1 MDYRELPILLA
12 PYVKSKG
19 FNPAPLVTNGI
30 PDYADGAKNPKVIG
44 TPEYETFW
52 TEQLYR
58 CINGYNTGGIF
69 IPGRFYYYMN
79 FNNMNTVHGIIT
91 PDFCDMHLEL
101 CYIIEWC
108 KANGKNLIIGKKRR
122 AGISEFTQKAVIDYG
137 YRFSESYQA
146 GIAAGQKKYAED
158 FMTKWEDSEA
168 LLQNEFRVNSLLN
181 NPDEVVSG
189 YELMENGKTTLKN
202 NACKIFVRTMHNNPN
217 MFKGLFL
224 NDVVAEESG
233 EFENLCEFIS
243 ATNDCLMDGDT
254 QVGTFMI
261 YGCVCA
267 GTKVWNNKGELVNIE
282 DLIHSDGIIG
292 YNENDFKYSKE
303 EIIYWQLP
311 AKKEC
316 YRITTNSGRILE
328 CSHDHPILR
337 REFRYYK
344 NNTVRQAI
352 NSVSFIETENLEVG
366 DRIAILDGVDIWS
379 DKNMFDPRLIGWL
392 VGDGTYGKGQNVT
405 LCNADKE
412 MWEYLEEYYEVIDQC
427 EPTKTKDGRT
437 LRKARILGITAE
449 LEEIGIRGQTK
460 DNKRLPNNIHS
471 YCKKDVCDFIG
482 GYFDADGCAYF
493 NKKTGEG
500 LLKLTSANLEIL
512 KEMQLLLQKLA
523 IKCNISY
530 EKPNFNNPKTTR
542 GHYNLIIKDR
552 KSLLEFHKN
561 ISFSIKYKQDNL
573 NLIFD
578 YSKKVSKDRNGGFN
592 GMRFEE
598 VVSVEYIGIK
608 DIYNLTAGNT
618 HTYVANG
625 IITHN
630 TGGNINKG
638 SKDFKKVWENPND
651 YNAVKYLI
659 TGDRFKKPF
668 YGGATRFGKDVSVTP
683 NLLKKYKPYQ
693 IIGME
698 DTEAAMENIM
708 AERERLKKGE
718 LKKYMEHLQNN
729 PINEAEIFRKMF
741 SNNFDIQKI
750 NAQQDEITVNKNKY
764 SKWKLEWVTND
775 KGDRVNP
782 LRVKVIPAKDID
794 DEGDCILILDEY
806 HPDKKYKNLYVG
818 GIDPYDQDKGVSK
831 SLGAMCVMTRPNTF
845 GIPFNMP
852 VAVICTRPKRKEIF
866 FDMCLKLSVYYDLVG
881 NTLGDKAGSSGI
893 IKWYENHNCMRY
905 LAPRPKKFESMN
917 SGQSHDFWVSLTTY
931 SRPLMV
937 GAMQT
942 SIHDYCQNIW
952 FPELINQ
959 LGNFDE
965 VEIGSDNDLADAY
978 GIALMQSISV
988 VAAPRDD
995 NAKESED
1002 PFSLGNWI
1010 TDKNGNIV
1018 PAGDFKRPTNPEE
1031 DYEYFGS

>member
-1 MDYRELPILLA
+1 MDYKELPILLA
-12 PYVKSKG
+12 PYVKGKN
-19 FNPAPLVTNGI
+19 FTPNPLVVNGI

-52 TEQLYR
+52 SEQLYR

-122 AGISEFTQKAVIDYG
+122 AGISEFTQKAVIDHG

-168 LLQNEFRVNSLLN
+168 LLQSEFRVNSILN

-189 YELMENGKTTLKN
+189 YELMDGGKTTLKN

-254 QVGTFMI
+254 QVGMFMI
-261 YGCVCA
+261 YG
-267 GTKVWNNKGELVNIE
+267 
-282 DLIHSDGIIG
+282 
-292 YNENDFKYSKE
+292 
-303 EIIYWQLP
+303 
-311 AKKEC
+311 
-316 YRITTNSGRILE
+316 
-328 CSHDHPILR
+328 
-337 REFRYYK
+337 
-344 NNTVRQAI
+344 
-352 NSVSFIETENLEVG
+352 
-366 DRIAILDGVDIWS
+366 
-379 DKNMFDPRLIGWL
+379 
-392 VGDGTYGKGQNVT
+392 
-405 LCNADKE
+405 
-412 MWEYLEEYYEVIDQC
+412 
-427 EPTKTKDGRT
+427 
-437 LRKARILGITAE
+437 
-449 LEEIGIRGQTK
+449 
-460 DNKRLPNNIHS
+460 
-471 YCKKDVCDFIG
+471 
-482 GYFDADGCAYF
+482 
-493 NKKTGEG
+493 
-500 LLKLTSANLEIL
+500 
-512 KEMQLLLQKLA
+512 
-523 IKCNISY
+523 
-530 EKPNFNNPKTTR
+530 
-542 GHYNLIIKDR
+542 
-552 KSLLEFHKN
+552 
-561 ISFSIKYKQDNL
+561 
-573 NLIFD
+573 
-578 YSKKVSKDRNGGFN
+578 
-592 GMRFEE
+592 
-598 VVSVEYIGIK
+598 
-608 DIYNLTAGNT
+608 
-618 HTYVANG
+618 
-625 IITHN
+625 

-708 AERERLKKGE
+708 EERERLKKGD

-750 NAQQDEITVNKNKY
+750 NSQQDEITINKNKY
-764 SKWKLEWVTND
+764 SKWKLEWVT
-775 KGDRVNP
+775 KEGTLERVNP
-782 LRVKVIPAKDID
+782 LRVKAIPAKDTD

-917 SGQSHDFWVSLTTY
+917 SEQSHEFWVSLNTY

-995 NAKESED
+995 NTKESED

-1010 TDKNGNIV
+1010 TDKNGNVI

-1031 DYEYFGS
+1031 DHEYFGS

>member
-1 MDYRELPILLA
+1 MLA
-12 PYVKSKG
+12 PYVKGKG
-19 FNPAPLVTNGI
+19 FCPNPLVVNGI
-30 PDYADGAKNPKVIG
+30 PDYADGSKNSKVIG

-52 TEQLYR
+52 SEQLYR

-137 YRFSESYQA
+137 YRFNEVYQA

-168 LLQNEFRVNSLLN
+168 LLQPEFKINSLLN

-189 YELMENGKTTLKN
+189 YELIENGKTTLKN

-254 QVGTFMI
+254 QIGTFMI
-261 YGCVCA
+261 YG
-267 GTKVWNNKGELVNIE
+267 
-282 DLIHSDGIIG
+282 
-292 YNENDFKYSKE
+292 
-303 EIIYWQLP
+303 
-311 AKKEC
+311 
-316 YRITTNSGRILE
+316 
-328 CSHDHPILR
+328 
-337 REFRYYK
+337 
-344 NNTVRQAI
+344 
-352 NSVSFIETENLEVG
+352 
-366 DRIAILDGVDIWS
+366 
-379 DKNMFDPRLIGWL
+379 
-392 VGDGTYGKGQNVT
+392 
-405 LCNADKE
+405 
-412 MWEYLEEYYEVIDQC
+412 
-427 EPTKTKDGRT
+427 
-437 LRKARILGITAE
+437 
-449 LEEIGIRGQTK
+449 
-460 DNKRLPNNIHS
+460 
-471 YCKKDVCDFIG
+471 
-482 GYFDADGCAYF
+482 
-493 NKKTGEG
+493 
-500 LLKLTSANLEIL
+500 
-512 KEMQLLLQKLA
+512 
-523 IKCNISY
+523 
-530 EKPNFNNPKTTR
+530 
-542 GHYNLIIKDR
+542 
-552 KSLLEFHKN
+552 
-561 ISFSIKYKQDNL
+561 
-573 NLIFD
+573 
-578 YSKKVSKDRNGGFN
+578 
-592 GMRFEE
+592 
-598 VVSVEYIGIK
+598 
-608 DIYNLTAGNT
+608 
-618 HTYVANG
+618 
-625 IITHN
+625 

-729 PINEAEIFRKMF
+729 PINESEIFRKMF

-750 NAQQDEITVNKNKY
+750 NEQQDQITINKNKY

-775 KGDRVNP
+775 KLERVTP
-782 LRVKVIPAKDID
+782 LRVKAIPAKDID
-794 DEGDCILILDEY
+794 DESECILILDEY

-831 SLGAMCVMTRPNTF
+831 SLGAMCVITRSNPF

-852 VAVICTRPKRKEIF
+852 VAVISTRPKRKEIF
-866 FDMCLKLSVYYDLVG
+866 FDMCLKLSVYYDLIG
-881 NTLGDKAGSSGI
+881 NTLGDKASSSGI
-893 IKWYENHNCMRY
+893 INWYKDSNCMKY
-905 LAPRPKKFESMN
+905 LAPRPTKFESMN
-917 SGQSHDFWVSLTTY
+917 SEQSHEFWVSLNSY

-942 SIHDYCQNIW
+942 AIHDHVQNIW

-978 GIALMQSISV
+978 GIALMQSISLNV
-988 VAAPRDD
+988 APRDD
-995 NAKESED
+995 TFREKED
-1002 PFSLGNWI
+1002 PFSLGGW
-1010 TDKNGNIV
+1010 TQDKMGNIV
-1018 PAGDFKRPTNPEE
+1018 PMGEFTRPDDPET
-1031 DYEYFGS
+1031 DYEGFGS

>member
-1 MDYRELPILLA
+1 MDYKDIPILRA
-12 PYVKSKG
+12 PYVKGKG
-19 FNPAPLVTNGI
+19 FLPNPLVVNGI
-30 PDYADGAKNPKVIG
+30 PDYADSSRNPKCVG

-52 TEQLYR
+52 SEQLYR

-108 KANGKNLIIGKKRR
+108 MANGKNIIIGKKRR
-122 AGISEFTQKAVIDYG
+122 AGISEFTQKAKIDYG

-168 LLQNEFRVNSLLN
+168 LLQGEFRVNSLLN

-189 YELMENGKTTLKN
+189 YELMDGGKTTLKN

-224 NDVVAEESG
+224 NDVVAEEAG

-254 QVGTFMI
+254 QVGMFMI
-261 YGCVCA
+261 YG
-267 GTKVWNNKGELVNIE
+267 
-282 DLIHSDGIIG
+282 
-292 YNENDFKYSKE
+292 
-303 EIIYWQLP
+303 
-311 AKKEC
+311 
-316 YRITTNSGRILE
+316 
-328 CSHDHPILR
+328 
-337 REFRYYK
+337 
-344 NNTVRQAI
+344 
-352 NSVSFIETENLEVG
+352 
-366 DRIAILDGVDIWS
+366 
-379 DKNMFDPRLIGWL
+379 
-392 VGDGTYGKGQNVT
+392 
-405 LCNADKE
+405 
-412 MWEYLEEYYEVIDQC
+412 
-427 EPTKTKDGRT
+427 
-437 LRKARILGITAE
+437 
-449 LEEIGIRGQTK
+449 
-460 DNKRLPNNIHS
+460 
-471 YCKKDVCDFIG
+471 
-482 GYFDADGCAYF
+482 
-493 NKKTGEG
+493 
-500 LLKLTSANLEIL
+500 
-512 KEMQLLLQKLA
+512 
-523 IKCNISY
+523 
-530 EKPNFNNPKTTR
+530 
-542 GHYNLIIKDR
+542 
-552 KSLLEFHKN
+552 
-561 ISFSIKYKQDNL
+561 
-573 NLIFD
+573 
-578 YSKKVSKDRNGGFN
+578 
-592 GMRFEE
+592 
-598 VVSVEYIGIK
+598 
-608 DIYNLTAGNT
+608 
-618 HTYVANG
+618 
-625 IITHN
+625 

-708 AERERLKKGE
+708 EERERLKKGD

-764 SKWKLEWVTND
+764 SKWKLEWVT
-775 KGDRVNP
+775 KEGTLERVSP
-782 LRVKVIPAKDID
+782 LRVKAIPAKDTD

-831 SLGAMCVMTRPNTF
+831 SLGAMCVMSRPNTF

-917 SGQSHDFWVSLTTY
+917 SEQSHEFWVSLNTY

-942 SIHDYCQNIW
+942 SIHDYSQNIW

-995 NAKESED
+995 NTKESED

-1010 TDKNGNIV
+1010 TDKNGNVV
-1018 PAGDFKRPTNPEE
+1018 PAGEFKRPINPEE
-1031 DYEYFGS
+1031 DHEYFGS

>member
-1 MDYRELPILLA
+1 MLA
-12 PYVKSKG
+12 PYVKGKG
-19 FNPAPLVTNGI
+19 FCPNPLVVNGI
-30 PDYADGAKNPKVIG
+30 PDYADGSKNSKVIG

-52 TEQLYR
+52 SEQLYR

-137 YRFSESYQA
+137 YRFNEVYQA
-146 GIAAGQKKYAED
+146 GIAAGQKKYAEH

-168 LLQNEFRVNSLLN
+168 LLQPEFKINSLLN

-189 YELMENGKTTLKN
+189 YELIENGKTTLKN

-254 QVGTFMI
+254 QIGTFMI
-261 YGCVCA
+261 YG
-267 GTKVWNNKGELVNIE
+267 
-282 DLIHSDGIIG
+282 
-292 YNENDFKYSKE
+292 
-303 EIIYWQLP
+303 
-311 AKKEC
+311 
-316 YRITTNSGRILE
+316 
-328 CSHDHPILR
+328 
-337 REFRYYK
+337 
-344 NNTVRQAI
+344 
-352 NSVSFIETENLEVG
+352 
-366 DRIAILDGVDIWS
+366 
-379 DKNMFDPRLIGWL
+379 
-392 VGDGTYGKGQNVT
+392 
-405 LCNADKE
+405 
-412 MWEYLEEYYEVIDQC
+412 
-427 EPTKTKDGRT
+427 
-437 LRKARILGITAE
+437 
-449 LEEIGIRGQTK
+449 
-460 DNKRLPNNIHS
+460 
-471 YCKKDVCDFIG
+471 
-482 GYFDADGCAYF
+482 
-493 NKKTGEG
+493 
-500 LLKLTSANLEIL
+500 
-512 KEMQLLLQKLA
+512 
-523 IKCNISY
+523 
-530 EKPNFNNPKTTR
+530 
-542 GHYNLIIKDR
+542 
-552 KSLLEFHKN
+552 
-561 ISFSIKYKQDNL
+561 
-573 NLIFD
+573 
-578 YSKKVSKDRNGGFN
+578 
-592 GMRFEE
+592 
-598 VVSVEYIGIK
+598 
-608 DIYNLTAGNT
+608 
-618 HTYVANG
+618 
-625 IITHN
+625 

-729 PINEAEIFRKMF
+729 PINESEIFRKMF

-750 NAQQDEITVNKNKY
+750 NEQQDQITINKNKY

-775 KGDRVNP
+775 KLERVTP
-782 LRVKVIPAKDID
+782 LRVKAIPAKDID
-794 DEGDCILILDEY
+794 DESECILILDEY

-831 SLGAMCVMTRPNTF
+831 SLGAMCVITRSNPF

-852 VAVICTRPKRKEIF
+852 VAVISTRPKRKEIF
-866 FDMCLKLSVYYDLVG
+866 FDMCLKLSVYYDLIG
-881 NTLGDKAGSSGI
+881 NTLGDKASSSGI
-893 IKWYENHNCMRY
+893 INWYKDSNCMKY
-905 LAPRPKKFESMN
+905 LAPRPTKFESMN
-917 SGQSHDFWVSLTTY
+917 SEQSHEFWVSLNSY

-942 SIHDYCQNIW
+942 AIHDHVQNIW

-978 GIALMQSISV
+978 GIALMQSISLNV
-988 VAAPRDD
+988 APRDD
-995 NAKESED
+995 TFREKED
-1002 PFSLGNWI
+1002 PFSLGGW
-1010 TDKNGNIV
+1010 TQDKMGNIV
-1018 PAGDFKRPTNPEE
+1018 PMGEFTRPDDPET
-1031 DYEYFGS
+1031 DYEGFGS

>member
-1 MDYRELPILLA
+1 MDYKELPILLA
-12 PYVKSKG
+12 PYVKGKN
-19 FNPAPLVTNGI
+19 FLPNPLVVNGI
-30 PDYADGAKNPKVIG
+30 PDYADGAKNTKVIG
-44 TPEYETFW
+44 TTEYETFW
-52 TEQLYR
+52 AEQLYR
-58 CINGYNTGGIF
+58 CINGYQTGGIF

-122 AGISEFTQKAVIDYG
+122 AGISEFTQKAVIDHG

-168 LLQNEFRVNSLLN
+168 LLQSEFRVNSLLN

-189 YELMENGKTTLKN
+189 YELMDGGKTTLKN

-243 ATNDCLMDGDT
+243 ATNDCLIDGDT
-254 QVGTFMI
+254 QVGMFMI
-261 YGCVCA
+261 YG
-267 GTKVWNNKGELVNIE
+267 
-282 DLIHSDGIIG
+282 
-292 YNENDFKYSKE
+292 
-303 EIIYWQLP
+303 
-311 AKKEC
+311 
-316 YRITTNSGRILE
+316 
-328 CSHDHPILR
+328 
-337 REFRYYK
+337 
-344 NNTVRQAI
+344 
-352 NSVSFIETENLEVG
+352 
-366 DRIAILDGVDIWS
+366 
-379 DKNMFDPRLIGWL
+379 
-392 VGDGTYGKGQNVT
+392 
-405 LCNADKE
+405 
-412 MWEYLEEYYEVIDQC
+412 
-427 EPTKTKDGRT
+427 
-437 LRKARILGITAE
+437 
-449 LEEIGIRGQTK
+449 
-460 DNKRLPNNIHS
+460 
-471 YCKKDVCDFIG
+471 
-482 GYFDADGCAYF
+482 
-493 NKKTGEG
+493 
-500 LLKLTSANLEIL
+500 
-512 KEMQLLLQKLA
+512 
-523 IKCNISY
+523 
-530 EKPNFNNPKTTR
+530 
-542 GHYNLIIKDR
+542 
-552 KSLLEFHKN
+552 
-561 ISFSIKYKQDNL
+561 
-573 NLIFD
+573 
-578 YSKKVSKDRNGGFN
+578 
-592 GMRFEE
+592 
-598 VVSVEYIGIK
+598 
-608 DIYNLTAGNT
+608 
-618 HTYVANG
+618 
-625 IITHN
+625 

-708 AERERLKKGE
+708 EERERLKKGD

-764 SKWKLEWVTND
+764 SKWKLEWVT
-775 KGDRVNP
+775 KEGTLERVTP
-782 LRVKVIPAKDID
+782 LRVKAIPAKDTD

-831 SLGAMCVMTRPNTF
+831 SLGAMCVMSRPNTF

-917 SGQSHDFWVSLTTY
+917 SEQSHEFWVSLNTY

-995 NAKESED
+995 NTKESED

-1010 TDKNGNIV
+1010 TDKNGNVI

-1031 DYEYFGS
+1031 DHEYFGS

>member
-12 PYVKSKG
+12 PYVKGKG
-19 FNPAPLVTNGI
+19 FDPLPLVTNGI

-44 TPEYETFW
+44 TTEYETFW
-52 TEQLYR
+52 AEQLYR
-58 CINGYNTGGIF
+58 CINGYQTGGIF

-122 AGISEFTQKAVIDYG
+122 AGISEFTQKAVIDHG

-168 LLQNEFRVNSLLN
+168 LLQSEFRVNSLLN

-189 YELMENGKTTLKN
+189 YELMDGGKTTLKN

-254 QVGTFMI
+254 QVGMFMI
-261 YGCVCA
+261 YG
-267 GTKVWNNKGELVNIE
+267 
-282 DLIHSDGIIG
+282 
-292 YNENDFKYSKE
+292 
-303 EIIYWQLP
+303 
-311 AKKEC
+311 
-316 YRITTNSGRILE
+316 
-328 CSHDHPILR
+328 
-337 REFRYYK
+337 
-344 NNTVRQAI
+344 
-352 NSVSFIETENLEVG
+352 
-366 DRIAILDGVDIWS
+366 
-379 DKNMFDPRLIGWL
+379 
-392 VGDGTYGKGQNVT
+392 
-405 LCNADKE
+405 
-412 MWEYLEEYYEVIDQC
+412 
-427 EPTKTKDGRT
+427 
-437 LRKARILGITAE
+437 
-449 LEEIGIRGQTK
+449 
-460 DNKRLPNNIHS
+460 
-471 YCKKDVCDFIG
+471 
-482 GYFDADGCAYF
+482 
-493 NKKTGEG
+493 
-500 LLKLTSANLEIL
+500 
-512 KEMQLLLQKLA
+512 
-523 IKCNISY
+523 
-530 EKPNFNNPKTTR
+530 
-542 GHYNLIIKDR
+542 
-552 KSLLEFHKN
+552 
-561 ISFSIKYKQDNL
+561 
-573 NLIFD
+573 
-578 YSKKVSKDRNGGFN
+578 
-592 GMRFEE
+592 
-598 VVSVEYIGIK
+598 
-608 DIYNLTAGNT
+608 
-618 HTYVANG
+618 
-625 IITHN
+625 

-708 AERERLKKGE
+708 EERERLKKGD

-750 NAQQDEITVNKNKY
+750 NSQQDEITINKNKY
-764 SKWKLEWVTND
+764 SKWKLEWVT
-775 KGDRVNP
+775 KEGTLERVNP
-782 LRVKVIPAKDID
+782 LRVKAIPAKDTD

-917 SGQSHDFWVSLTTY
+917 SEQSHEFWVSLNTY

-995 NAKESED
+995 NTKESED

-1010 TDKNGNIV
+1010 TDKNGNVI
-1018 PAGDFKRPTNPEE
+1018 PAGDFKRPINPEE
-1031 DYEYFGS
+1031 DHEYFGS

>member
-1 MDYRELPILLA
+1 MNYKDLPIMLA
-12 PYVKSKG
+12 PYVKGKG
-19 FNPAPLVTNGI
+19 FCPNPLVVNGI
-30 PDYADGAKNPKVIG
+30 PDYADGSKNSKVIG

-52 TEQLYR
+52 SEQLYR

-137 YRFSESYQA
+137 YRFNEVYQA

-168 LLQNEFRVNSLLN
+168 LLQPEFKINSLLN

-189 YELMENGKTTLKN
+189 YELIENGKTTLKN

-254 QVGTFMI
+254 QIGTFMI
-261 YGCVCA
+261 YG
-267 GTKVWNNKGELVNIE
+267 
-282 DLIHSDGIIG
+282 
-292 YNENDFKYSKE
+292 
-303 EIIYWQLP
+303 
-311 AKKEC
+311 
-316 YRITTNSGRILE
+316 
-328 CSHDHPILR
+328 
-337 REFRYYK
+337 
-344 NNTVRQAI
+344 
-352 NSVSFIETENLEVG
+352 
-366 DRIAILDGVDIWS
+366 
-379 DKNMFDPRLIGWL
+379 
-392 VGDGTYGKGQNVT
+392 
-405 LCNADKE
+405 
-412 MWEYLEEYYEVIDQC
+412 
-427 EPTKTKDGRT
+427 
-437 LRKARILGITAE
+437 
-449 LEEIGIRGQTK
+449 
-460 DNKRLPNNIHS
+460 
-471 YCKKDVCDFIG
+471 
-482 GYFDADGCAYF
+482 
-493 NKKTGEG
+493 
-500 LLKLTSANLEIL
+500 
-512 KEMQLLLQKLA
+512 
-523 IKCNISY
+523 
-530 EKPNFNNPKTTR
+530 
-542 GHYNLIIKDR
+542 
-552 KSLLEFHKN
+552 
-561 ISFSIKYKQDNL
+561 
-573 NLIFD
+573 
-578 YSKKVSKDRNGGFN
+578 
-592 GMRFEE
+592 
-598 VVSVEYIGIK
+598 
-608 DIYNLTAGNT
+608 
-618 HTYVANG
+618 
-625 IITHN
+625 

-729 PINEAEIFRKMF
+729 PINESEIFRKMF

-750 NAQQDEITVNKNKY
+750 NEQQDQITINKNKY

-775 KGDRVNP
+775 KLERVTP
-782 LRVKVIPAKDID
+782 LRVKAIPAKDID
-794 DEGDCILILDEY
+794 DESECILILDEY

-831 SLGAMCVMTRPNTF
+831 SLGAMCVITRSNPF

-852 VAVICTRPKRKEIF
+852 VAVISTRPKRKEIF
-866 FDMCLKLSVYYDLVG
+866 FDMCLKLSVYYDLIG
-881 NTLGDKAGSSGI
+881 NTLGDKASSSGI
-893 IKWYENHNCMRY
+893 INWYKDSNCMKY
-905 LAPRPKKFESMN
+905 LAPRPTKFESMN
-917 SGQSHDFWVSLTTY
+917 SEQSHEFWVSLNSY

-942 SIHDYCQNIW
+942 AIHDHVQNIW

-978 GIALMQSISV
+978 GIALMQSISLNV
-988 VAAPRDD
+988 APRDD
-995 NAKESED
+995 TFREKED
-1002 PFSLGNWI
+1002 PFSLGGW
-1010 TDKNGNIV
+1010 TQDKMGNIV
-1018 PAGDFKRPTNPEE
+1018 PMGEFTRPDDPET
-1031 DYEYFGS
+1031 DYEGFGS

>member
-1 MDYRELPILLA
+1 MDYKELPILLA
-12 PYVKSKG
+12 PYVKGKN
-19 FNPAPLVTNGI
+19 FLPNPLVVNGI
-30 PDYADGAKNPKVIG
+30 PDYADGAKNTKVIG
-44 TPEYETFW
+44 TTEYETFW
-52 TEQLYR
+52 AEQLYR
-58 CINGYNTGGIF
+58 CINGYQTGGIF

-122 AGISEFTQKAVIDYG
+122 AGISEFTQKAVIDHG

-168 LLQNEFRVNSLLN
+168 LLQSEFRVNSLLN

-189 YELMENGKTTLKN
+189 YELMDGGKTTLKN

-254 QVGTFMI
+254 QVGMFMI
-261 YGCVCA
+261 YG
-267 GTKVWNNKGELVNIE
+267 
-282 DLIHSDGIIG
+282 
-292 YNENDFKYSKE
+292 
-303 EIIYWQLP
+303 
-311 AKKEC
+311 
-316 YRITTNSGRILE
+316 
-328 CSHDHPILR
+328 
-337 REFRYYK
+337 
-344 NNTVRQAI
+344 
-352 NSVSFIETENLEVG
+352 
-366 DRIAILDGVDIWS
+366 
-379 DKNMFDPRLIGWL
+379 
-392 VGDGTYGKGQNVT
+392 
-405 LCNADKE
+405 
-412 MWEYLEEYYEVIDQC
+412 
-427 EPTKTKDGRT
+427 
-437 LRKARILGITAE
+437 
-449 LEEIGIRGQTK
+449 
-460 DNKRLPNNIHS
+460 
-471 YCKKDVCDFIG
+471 
-482 GYFDADGCAYF
+482 
-493 NKKTGEG
+493 
-500 LLKLTSANLEIL
+500 
-512 KEMQLLLQKLA
+512 
-523 IKCNISY
+523 
-530 EKPNFNNPKTTR
+530 
-542 GHYNLIIKDR
+542 
-552 KSLLEFHKN
+552 
-561 ISFSIKYKQDNL
+561 
-573 NLIFD
+573 
-578 YSKKVSKDRNGGFN
+578 
-592 GMRFEE
+592 
-598 VVSVEYIGIK
+598 
-608 DIYNLTAGNT
+608 
-618 HTYVANG
+618 
-625 IITHN
+625 

-708 AERERLKKGE
+708 EERERLKKGD

-764 SKWKLEWVTND
+764 SKWKLEWVT
-775 KGDRVNP
+775 KEGTLERVNP
-782 LRVKVIPAKDID
+782 LRVKAIPAKDTD

-917 SGQSHDFWVSLTTY
+917 SEQSHEFWVSLNTY

-995 NAKESED
+995 NTKESED

-1010 TDKNGNIV
+1010 TDKNGNVI

-1031 DYEYFGS
+1031 DHEYFGS

>member
-1 MDYRELPILLA
+1 MDYKELPILLA
-12 PYVKSKG
+12 PYVKGKG
-19 FNPAPLVTNGI
+19 FDPLPLVTNGI

-44 TPEYETFW
+44 TTEYETFW
-52 TEQLYR
+52 AEQLYR
-58 CINGYNTGGIF
+58 CINGYQTGGIF

-122 AGISEFTQKAVIDYG
+122 AGISEFTQKAVIDHG

-168 LLQNEFRVNSLLN
+168 LLQSEFRVNSLLN

-189 YELMENGKTTLKN
+189 YELMDGGKTTLKN

-254 QVGTFMI
+254 QVGMFMI
-261 YGCVCA
+261 YG
-267 GTKVWNNKGELVNIE
+267 
-282 DLIHSDGIIG
+282 
-292 YNENDFKYSKE
+292 
-303 EIIYWQLP
+303 
-311 AKKEC
+311 
-316 YRITTNSGRILE
+316 
-328 CSHDHPILR
+328 
-337 REFRYYK
+337 
-344 NNTVRQAI
+344 
-352 NSVSFIETENLEVG
+352 
-366 DRIAILDGVDIWS
+366 
-379 DKNMFDPRLIGWL
+379 
-392 VGDGTYGKGQNVT
+392 
-405 LCNADKE
+405 
-412 MWEYLEEYYEVIDQC
+412 
-427 EPTKTKDGRT
+427 
-437 LRKARILGITAE
+437 
-449 LEEIGIRGQTK
+449 
-460 DNKRLPNNIHS
+460 
-471 YCKKDVCDFIG
+471 
-482 GYFDADGCAYF
+482 
-493 NKKTGEG
+493 
-500 LLKLTSANLEIL
+500 
-512 KEMQLLLQKLA
+512 
-523 IKCNISY
+523 
-530 EKPNFNNPKTTR
+530 
-542 GHYNLIIKDR
+542 
-552 KSLLEFHKN
+552 
-561 ISFSIKYKQDNL
+561 
-573 NLIFD
+573 
-578 YSKKVSKDRNGGFN
+578 
-592 GMRFEE
+592 
-598 VVSVEYIGIK
+598 
-608 DIYNLTAGNT
+608 
-618 HTYVANG
+618 
-625 IITHN
+625 

-708 AERERLKKGE
+708 EERERLKKGD

-750 NAQQDEITVNKNKY
+750 NSQQDEITINKNKY
-764 SKWKLEWVTND
+764 SKWKLEWVT
-775 KGDRVNP
+775 KEGTLERVNP
-782 LRVKVIPAKDID
+782 LRVKAIPAKDTD

-806 HPDKKYKNLYVG
+806 HPDKKYKDLYVA

-831 SLGAMCVMTRPNTF
+831 SLGAMCVMTRPNPF
-845 GIPFNMP
+845 GVPFNMP
-852 VAVICTRPKRKEIF
+852 VAVICTRPKRKEMF
-866 FDMCLKLSVYYDLVG
+866 FEMCLKLSVYYDLVG
-881 NTLGDKAGSSGI
+881 NTLGDLAGSSGI
-893 IKWYENHNCMRY
+893 LGWYKNNGCTKY
-905 LAPRPKKFESMN
+905 LSHRPIKFESEN
-917 SGQSHDFWVSLTTY
+917 SEQQNEFWFRLTGH
-931 SRPLMV
+931 SRNLMV

-978 GIALMQSISV
+978 GIAIVQSISLNV
-988 VAAPRDD
+988 APRD
-995 NAKESED
+995 NTFKESED

-1010 TDKNGNIV
+1010 TDKNGNVI

-1031 DYEYFGS
+1031 DHEYFGS

>member
-1 MDYRELPILLA
+1 MNYKDLPIMLA
-12 PYVKSKG
+12 PYVKGKG
-19 FNPAPLVTNGI
+19 FCPNPLVVNGI
-30 PDYADGAKNPKVIG
+30 PDYADGTKNVKVIG

-52 TEQLYR
+52 SEQLYR

-122 AGISEFTQKAVIDYG
+122 AGISEFTQKAVIDHG
-137 YRFSESYQA
+137 YRFRESYQA

-168 LLQNEFRVNSLLN
+168 LLQNEFRVNSILN

-261 YGCVCA
+261 YG
-267 GTKVWNNKGELVNIE
+267 
-282 DLIHSDGIIG
+282 
-292 YNENDFKYSKE
+292 
-303 EIIYWQLP
+303 
-311 AKKEC
+311 
-316 YRITTNSGRILE
+316 
-328 CSHDHPILR
+328 
-337 REFRYYK
+337 
-344 NNTVRQAI
+344 
-352 NSVSFIETENLEVG
+352 
-366 DRIAILDGVDIWS
+366 
-379 DKNMFDPRLIGWL
+379 
-392 VGDGTYGKGQNVT
+392 
-405 LCNADKE
+405 
-412 MWEYLEEYYEVIDQC
+412 
-427 EPTKTKDGRT
+427 
-437 LRKARILGITAE
+437 
-449 LEEIGIRGQTK
+449 
-460 DNKRLPNNIHS
+460 
-471 YCKKDVCDFIG
+471 
-482 GYFDADGCAYF
+482 
-493 NKKTGEG
+493 
-500 LLKLTSANLEIL
+500 
-512 KEMQLLLQKLA
+512 
-523 IKCNISY
+523 
-530 EKPNFNNPKTTR
+530 
-542 GHYNLIIKDR
+542 
-552 KSLLEFHKN
+552 
-561 ISFSIKYKQDNL
+561 
-573 NLIFD
+573 
-578 YSKKVSKDRNGGFN
+578 
-592 GMRFEE
+592 
-598 VVSVEYIGIK
+598 
-608 DIYNLTAGNT
+608 
-618 HTYVANG
+618 
-625 IITHN
+625 

-729 PINEAEIFRKMF
+729 PINESEIFRKMF

-750 NAQQDEITVNKNKY
+750 NAQQDEITINKNKY
-764 SKWKLEWVTND
+764 SKWKLEWVVND
-775 KGDRVNP
+775 KGERVNP
-782 LRVKVIPAKDID
+782 LRVKAVPAKDID
-794 DEGDCILILDEY
+794 DENECILILDEY
-806 HPDKKYKNLYVG
+806 HPDKKYKNMYVG
-818 GIDPYDQDKGVSK
+818 GIDAYDQDKGVSK
-831 SLGAMCVMTRPNTF
+831 SLGAMCVITRSNPF

-852 VAVICTRPKRKEIF
+852 VAVISTRPKRKEIF

-881 NTLGDKAGSSGI
+881 NTLGDLAGSSGI
-893 IKWYENHNCMRY
+893 LNWYKSNGCTKY
-905 LAPRPKKFESMN
+905 LAHRPTKFESEN
-917 SGQSHDFWVSLTTY
+917 SEQSSEFWFRLTNF

-937 GAMQT
+937 GAMQS
-942 SIHDYCQNIW
+942 SIHDYVQNIW

-978 GIALMQSISV
+978 GIAIVQSISLNM
-988 VAAPRDD
+988 APRDD
-995 NAKESED
+995 TYQEKED
-1002 PFSLGNWI
+1002 PFSLGGW
-1010 TDKNGNIV
+1010 TQDKMGNIV
-1018 PAGDFKRPTNPEE
+1018 PIGEFTRPDDLETDF
-1031 DYEYFGS
+1031 EYFGV

>member
-1 MDYRELPILLA
+1 MDYKELPILLA
-12 PYVKSKG
+12 PYVKGKN
-19 FNPAPLVTNGI
+19 FLPNPLVVNGI
-30 PDYADGAKNPKVIG
+30 PDYADGAKNTKVIG
-44 TPEYETFW
+44 TTEYETFW
-52 TEQLYR
+52 AEQLYR
-58 CINGYNTGGIF
+58 CINGYQTGGIF

-122 AGISEFTQKAVIDYG
+122 AGISEFTQKAVIDHG

-168 LLQNEFRVNSLLN
+168 LLQSEFRVNSLLN

-189 YELMENGKTTLKN
+189 YELMDGGKTTLKN

-243 ATNDCLMDGDT
+243 ATNDCLIDGDT
-254 QVGTFMI
+254 QVGMFMI
-261 YGCVCA
+261 YG
-267 GTKVWNNKGELVNIE
+267 
-282 DLIHSDGIIG
+282 
-292 YNENDFKYSKE
+292 
-303 EIIYWQLP
+303 
-311 AKKEC
+311 
-316 YRITTNSGRILE
+316 
-328 CSHDHPILR
+328 
-337 REFRYYK
+337 
-344 NNTVRQAI
+344 
-352 NSVSFIETENLEVG
+352 
-366 DRIAILDGVDIWS
+366 
-379 DKNMFDPRLIGWL
+379 
-392 VGDGTYGKGQNVT
+392 
-405 LCNADKE
+405 
-412 MWEYLEEYYEVIDQC
+412 
-427 EPTKTKDGRT
+427 
-437 LRKARILGITAE
+437 
-449 LEEIGIRGQTK
+449 
-460 DNKRLPNNIHS
+460 
-471 YCKKDVCDFIG
+471 
-482 GYFDADGCAYF
+482 
-493 NKKTGEG
+493 
-500 LLKLTSANLEIL
+500 
-512 KEMQLLLQKLA
+512 
-523 IKCNISY
+523 
-530 EKPNFNNPKTTR
+530 
-542 GHYNLIIKDR
+542 
-552 KSLLEFHKN
+552 
-561 ISFSIKYKQDNL
+561 
-573 NLIFD
+573 
-578 YSKKVSKDRNGGFN
+578 
-592 GMRFEE
+592 
-598 VVSVEYIGIK
+598 
-608 DIYNLTAGNT
+608 
-618 HTYVANG
+618 
-625 IITHN
+625 

-708 AERERLKKGE
+708 EERERLKKGD

-750 NAQQDEITVNKNKY
+750 NSQQDEITVNKNKY
-764 SKWKLEWVTND
+764 SKWKLEWVT
-775 KGDRVNP
+775 KEGTLERVNP
-782 LRVKVIPAKDID
+782 LRIKAIPAKDTD

-831 SLGAMCVMTRPNTF
+831 SLGAMCVMSRPNTF

-917 SGQSHDFWVSLTTY
+917 SEQSHEFWVSLNTY

-995 NAKESED
+995 NTKESED

-1010 TDKNGNIV
+1010 TDKNGNVI
-1018 PAGDFKRPTNPEE
+1018 PAGDFKRPINPEE
-1031 DYEYFGS
+1031 DHEYFGS